1 MTKRKLK
8 KVTDKS
14 LNNEIEDSELV
25 VLVEKVEYNVKAK
38 EVEIMV
44 SN

>member
-8 KVTDKS
+8 KMTDKS